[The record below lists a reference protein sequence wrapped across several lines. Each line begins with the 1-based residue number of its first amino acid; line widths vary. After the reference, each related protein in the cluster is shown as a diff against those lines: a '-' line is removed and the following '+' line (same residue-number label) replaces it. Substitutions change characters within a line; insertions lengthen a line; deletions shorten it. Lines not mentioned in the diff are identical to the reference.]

1 VKNEYDNRE
10 FIAASKWFQGAPA
23 AVLDTLAAAAS
34 VKHYPANSHLWM
46 MGQTPTELYG
56 VLSGRVRVYQSTE
69 TGQEYALVEWGH
81 DAWLGEQALANDE
94 PNMLNV
100 QVLADADIMTI
111 PRKVLWEVGASW
123 PGLYQ
128 NLFREGWTNTRG
140 LYEIL
145 SSVLFY
151 PLKARLAGR
160 VLQLM
165 EEHGERTEDGTL
177 ITIKI
182 SQNDFARL
190 SMGSRQR
197 VNAIFRDW
205 AKQGLVEPRDDHLLI
220 RDIRGLTAELVP
232 FE

>member
-1 VKNEYDNRE
+1 M
-10 FIAASKWFQGAPA
+10 
-23 AVLDTLAAAAS
+23 
-34 VKHYPANSHLWM
+34 WM

-56 VLSGRVRVYQSTE
+56 VLSGRVRGYQSTA
-69 TGQEYALVEWGH
+69 TGQEYALVEWGRH
-81 DAWLGEQALANDE
+81 AWLGEQALANDE

-100 QVLADADIMTI
+100 QVLADADIMSI
-111 PRKVLWEVGASW
+111 PRTALWEVGNSW

-165 EEHGERTEDGTL
+165 EEHGERTEDGTH

-182 SQNDFARL
+182 SQNEFARL

-220 RDIRGLTAELVP
+220 RDIRGLTAELAP